1 MLVLKVLEIFTL
13 PIIVM
18 VFTVMSILVWT
29 PQNKEVKSVEKV
41 NKN

>member
-1 MLVLKVLEIFTL
+1 MVLKFLEIFTL

-18 VFTVMSILVWT
+18 VFTVMYILVLT
-29 PQNKEVKSVEKV
+29 SQNKEVKSVEKV

>member
-1 MLVLKVLEIFTL
+1 MVLKFLEIFTL